1 MKRVMMEKNTIM
13 KSCKRTGLL
22 LLMLVAVFSSR
33 AQQDV
38 QFSQYVFNPL
48 FINPAYS
55 GYRGD
60 TYISGIYRQQWVG
73 MPGAPKTAAASVD
86 WLVPGREER
95 MAFSAKVMSDKLGPQ
110 STLYASGGYAYR
122 IPLDDLGSK
131 RLCIGFGVGITQ
143 YSIDGTAFKY
153 VDNNDA
159 AVPVTKTS
167 KLVPD
172 ANVGVYY
179 YTPKWYFGVAA
190 NDLLATSTADIKYS
204 WSSQTFKSMERSAHL
219 YLTSGFVVPL
229 SPVVKLKPSI
239 LWKEDFKGP
248 SNVDINAFLLLHDIL
263 WLGGSYRTGLR
274 IWNQAD
280 LQSNLEN
287 KDAFA
292 AIVEVYAT
300 PTLRIGYAYDFSVS
314 KMNPYQSGT
323 HEISFGMR
331 VLAKKA
337 KRALS
342 PRYF

>member
-1 MKRVMMEKNTIM
+1 MGRCK
-13 KSCKRTGLL
+13 KSGLL
-22 LLMLVAVFSSR
+22 LIMLVAMFSSR
-33 AQQDV
+33 AQQDI

-48 FINPAYS
+48 FVNPAYS

-73 MPGAPKTAAASVD
+73 VPGAPRTAAASVD

-110 STLYASGGYAYR
+110 NTLFASGGYAYR
-122 IPLDDLGSK
+122 IPMDDLGSK
-131 RLCIGFGVGITQ
+131 RLCLGFGVGITQ
-143 YSIDGTAFKY
+143 YTLDGAAFKY

-159 AVPVTKTS
+159 AVPVSKTN

-179 YTPKWYFGVAA
+179 YTPKWYIGLAA
-190 NDLLATSTADIKYS
+190 NDLLSGSTADVKYT

-219 YLTSGFVVPL
+219 YLNSGFVVPL
-229 SPVVKLKPSI
+229 SATVKLKPSF

-248 SNVDINAFLLLHDIL
+248 SNLDLNAFFLLHDVV
-263 WLGGSYRTGLR
+263 WLGASYRTGLK
-274 IWNQAD
+274 IWNQAN
-280 LQSNLEN
+280 LQSDLEN
-287 KDAFA
+287 TDALA

-300 PTLRIGYAYDFSVS
+300 PTLRIGYSYDFTTS
-314 KMNPYQSGT
+314 KLNPYQSGT

-331 VLAKKA
+331 VLSKKA
-337 KRALS
+337 ERTLS